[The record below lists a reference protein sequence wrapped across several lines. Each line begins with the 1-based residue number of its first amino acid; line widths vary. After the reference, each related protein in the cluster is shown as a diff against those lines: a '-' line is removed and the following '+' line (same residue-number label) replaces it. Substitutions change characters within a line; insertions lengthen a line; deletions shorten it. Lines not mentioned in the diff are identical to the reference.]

1 MTKLPT
7 KLPKKVPEALR
18 GGTSYAMDK
27 HRRIVREIPRHVEK
41 RMQNIAARNEILN
54 SAEAY
59 SARLERD
66 RVTAHL
72 HNMAPGLQRVAALN
86 HSWQLDARMHRL
98 ASLATKGLSDSSK

>member
-1 MTKLPT
+1 MTKLP
-7 KLPKKVPEALR
+7 KVPNVLI

-27 HRRIVREIPRHVEK
+27 HLRIVREMPRHVET
-41 RMQNIAARNEILN
+41 RMQNIAARNEIIN

-72 HNMAPGLQRVAALN
+72 HSLPPGLQRVAALN
-86 HSWQLDARMHRL
+86 HIGELDAKMHRL
-98 ASLATKGLSDSSK
+98 ANKGLSNK

>member
-1 MTKLPT
+1 MTKV
-7 KLPKKVPEALR
+7 PKKVSKALR

-27 HRRIVREIPRHVEK
+27 HHRIVREMPRHVEQ
-41 RMQNIAARNEILN
+41 RMQNIAARHEVLH

-86 HSWQLDARMHRL
+86 LIGELDAKMHRL
-98 ASLATKGLSDSSK
+98 ASLATKGLSGSSK

>member
-1 MTKLPT
+1 MT
-7 KLPKKVPEALR
+7 KLPKKIPKALR
-18 GGTSYAMDK
+18 GGTSYALDK
-27 HRRIVREIPRHVEK
+27 HHRVVREQPRHAET

-72 HNMAPGLQRVAALN
+72 HNMPPGLQRVAAL
-86 HSWQLDARMHRL
+86 HHIGELGAKTHR
-98 ASLATKGLSDSSK
+98 LATKGLPVK

>member
-1 MTKLPT
+1 
-7 KLPKKVPEALR
+7 
-18 GGTSYAMDK
+18 
-27 HRRIVREIPRHVEK
+27 
-41 RMQNIAARNEILN
+41 MQNIAARNEILN

-86 HSWQLDARMHRL
+86 HIGELDAKMHRL
-98 ASLATKGLSDSSK
+98 ASLATKGLSSSSK

>member
-1 MTKLPT
+1 MT
-7 KLPKKVPEALR
+7 KLPKKIPKSLR

-27 HRRIVREIPRHVEK
+27 NHRIVREMPRHVET

-54 SAEAY
+54 SAEAD

-66 RVTAHL
+66 RVSAHL

-86 HSWQLDARMHRL
+86 HIGELNVKMHRL
-98 ASLATKGLSDSSK
+98 AKNAISK